1 MTYSSWRLFKH
12 PSGTCYAAYILLL
25 YMKSMP
31 PPSHMERRRSID
43 VSHATPSFCTDEV
56 IVLPCTVSSMSLC
69 ISHLCFG
76 RCRPFQAVETLWK
89 HTRAQWKIGS
99 GHLTPFIHQSEK
111 TLTWNWFNPLQDT
124 MWHYP
129 LSQRDSGVLVHVCV
143 GPHWFYRGIVK
154 YLLKPERWARSHFN
168 SDGQMRICRSQLNS
182 LISLSKL
189 STFLCRMTLAVLL
202 K

>member
-111 TLTWNWFNPLQDT
+111 TLTWNWFNLCKTQCDT
-124 MWHYP
+124 TLYP
-129 LSQRDSGVLVHVCV
+129 REIQGCWSMSVLDHTDSTG
-143 GPHWFYRGIVK
+143 
-154 YLLKPERWARSHFN
+154 E
-168 SDGQMRICRSQLNS
+168 
-182 LISLSKL
+182 
-189 STFLCRMTLAVLL
+189 
-202 K
+202 